1 MRINPVPSAFSF
13 MLPGLGQV
21 YQRRLIPAALFFS
34 GFTAL
39 HFVSV
44 GRWLL
49 PLVAVAA
56 SAEAYFYEK
65 KVPSPSA
72 QPRSRLVAFFIV
84 AIIGLVSWT
93 ILAGPAFLPVGN
105 LLDVK
110 ESAEGYAAAVRRC
123 KSELKKLPQAVSE
136 CASPRFP
143 ADPWGNAFQ
152 YRVIENGFV
161 LRSPG
166 RDQLP
171 ETGDDF
177 VFRYRE

>member
-1 MRINPVPSAFSF
+1 MRLNPVPSAFSF

-21 YQRRLIPAALFFS
+21 YQRRLVPAALFFS

-39 HFVSV
+39 HFISA

-49 PLVAVAA
+49 PLVAVGA
-56 SAEAYFYEK
+56 SAEAFFHERK
-65 KVPSPSA
+65 NPTSLA
-72 QPRSRLVAFFIV
+72 QPRSRWLAFSVVAV
-84 AIIGLVSWT
+84 IGLVSWT

-105 LLDVK
+105 LLDAK

-123 KSELKKLPQAVSE
+123 KGELKKLPQAVSE
-136 CASPRFP
+136 CSSPRFP

-166 RDQLP
+166 RDQIP